1 MKDPVAPE
9 LEPDEEI
16 RPDDLYEEDV
26 YIFPASFGQK
36 RFWFLDQ
43 FEPNSPYYNIPSA
56 FRLKGAF
63 DVTVF
68 KKAVQEIFNRHEALR
83 TTFEAID
90 GEPMQ
95 VVQPQLQVSIPEI
108 DLQNIEADKRE
119 QELHRLAVKEAR
131 KPFNLAKGPLTRVT
145 ILKTAPEDHTV
156 LLTMHHIVSDGWS
169 MGILIAE
176 ITALYGAFLQNR
188 PSPLP
193 ELPIQYG
200 DFAEWQAEYLKGDI
214 LQKQL
219 AFWEEKLGSNPPVL
233 ELPSDRPRPLVQTNV
248 GASLTRVISRGLSQ
262 RLNDFSRR
270 EGGTL
275 FMTLMA
281 AFNVVLARYSGQF
294 DISIGTPIAGRTRK
308 ETEGLI
314 GLFINTLIMRTQFYD
329 NPAFRE
335 LWQRT
340 RQSSLGA
347 FENQDIPFE
356 LLVDKLQ
363 PDRDMSYPPLFQVMF
378 ILQNA
383 PVKAHRV
390 NTNLKMEMLTV
401 DMGTSTFDLTLSLAE
416 GADGISVSAEYNTD
430 LFDAS
435 TIERLLAHYIQI
447 LEQAVLHPDLRV
459 SEIPLLSPEEE
470 HKILREWN
478 DTARDRDR
486 AACIHHLFEKQAAQ
500 TPDALAVVYLDD
512 SVTYEELNKQANQ
525 IAHYLQKRGAEP
537 EIKIGIMADKS
548 VRLPAVV
555 LGVLKAG
562 SAYLPL
568 DPGYPEDRLKYM
580 LEDAHIPILVTF
592 SSTASLVKDY
602 TGKVILLDQEWD
614 AISAEPATPPMS
626 AVSAENLAYMIYTS
640 GSTGKAKGTMVRHSG
655 LVNAYTA
662 WEEAYEL
669 RTRCRS
675 HLQMASF
682 SFDVFSGDWTRA
694 LCSGGKLVL
703 VPRDMLLEAERLFG
717 YLTREQV
724 TIGEFVPAV
733 LRNLIDFVEQNGKTL
748 QQFRCLI
755 AGSDIWYAGEYK
767 SFKSFTG
774 ADTRLI
780 NSFGLTEAT
789 IDNSWFETND
799 LTIPPD
805 RLVPIGKPFANMA
818 MHILDEFLRP
828 VPPGVRGELFVGGES
843 LARGYFKRPDLTAER
858 FLPNPFSRTAGE
870 RMYRTGDMAR
880 YLPDGNVEFLGRAD
894 TQVKLRGFRIE
905 LGEIESALG
914 DFEPIKDAV
923 VILRE
928 DTPGDK
934 RLAAYYVPE
943 ADAEPT
949 SLEMRAFLS
958 DKLPEYMVP
967 AAFVRM
973 DSIPLTPNG
982 KVDRRSLP
990 KPDADVLMKEM
1001 EAEYIPPR
1009 TPAEEGIAAIFSK
1022 ILNVD
1027 KVGANH
1033 NFFLL
1038 GGHSLL
1044 ATQLVS
1050 RFKETFHV
1058 EIPLRVVF
1066 ETPTVAGLAHA
1077 VEAASVSAG
1086 GLQAPPIEPVG
1097 RDREMPLSFAQHRLW
1112 FLDRLEPNSPFY
1124 NIPENYRI
1132 KGPLKADILQKTINE
1147 IIRRHEILRTKFVTV
1162 DGKPAQQ
1169 IQKQLEI
1176 AIPLT
1181 DLSHLNKNE
1190 REKQAEQIIRQRNLE
1205 PIPLDRLPLFRFE
1218 LIRLTPNEHIACLV
1232 IHHIISD
1239 NWSTHVLMSEIA
1251 VIYDSFVRGD
1261 VSPLPPL
1268 LVQYADFAH
1277 WQRNWLSGNV
1287 LQQQIDFWKEQL
1299 AGSPPVL
1306 ELPKDR
1312 PRPAAQT
1319 FNGAFKTKQ
1328 LSAELS
1334 SRIKAL
1340 SGEEG
1345 ATLFM
1350 TLLAAFSTLLYRWSG
1365 QDDIN
1370 IGTPIA
1376 NRNHPEIESL
1386 IGFFV
1391 NTLVLRI
1398 HLDGRPSFRSLIRR
1412 TKDLAL
1418 NAYAHQDLPFEKIV
1432 EAIDPERNISHSPLF
1447 QVMFA
1452 LQSGQASD
1460 IMPAGRSELSIEPVE
1475 AHSATA
1481 KFDLTMFVVEE
1492 DNRLGAALEYNTDL
1506 FDGSTIEEMLGHFEQ
1521 LLTAMTETPDQPIET
1536 LPMIPPSERQKL
1548 LTEWNAQKRTPAF
1561 SEPIF
1566 RVFEKRAKDTPE
1578 NSAIVFE
1585 DLQLNYREL
1594 NQKANQLAR
1603 YLKKKKVAADVT
1615 VGLAVERSPQMI
1627 IAILAVLK
1635 AGGAYVPIDIHYP
1648 QERLQYIMEDSG
1660 IALLITT
1667 STAVTRL
1674 PSHSAENILLDSHR
1688 TLIEKMDS
1696 ENLETDVLNEHLA
1709 YMIYTSGSTGKPK
1722 GTLITHG
1729 GLTHYLNWC
1738 LTEYP
1743 LSEGRGSLVHSTLSF
1758 DATVTAVFT
1767 PLLTG
1772 KTITLIPEDA
1782 GLEALGFALLK
1793 YKDFSLIKITPAHL
1807 ELLGSQISREEAA
1820 GLSRAFVIGGENL
1833 TAPQI
1838 EFWQKNAPHTKLYN
1852 EYGPT
1857 ETVVGCVVFE
1867 ASQWQGQGSVP
1878 IGKPIYNTPVY
1889 VLDSYLQPVPAS
1901 VPGELYISGPGVARG
1916 YLNRPD
1922 VTAASFIPDPFS
1934 TVPGT
1939 RMYKTGDIVKYL
1951 KNGNM
1956 EFIRRADEQVKIR
1969 GYRIE
1974 PGEIETV
1981 LLQNPGIEDAV
1992 VIVREDVAGDK
2003 RLVSYL
2009 VPAEGQDIDF
2019 SKIRQHLKSEL
2030 PEYMIPVSS
2039 VVLEAIPLTANG
2051 KVDRRALPKP
2061 GRDALTTEAAFTAP
2075 ASDAEKKLAG
2085 LWRELLQI
2093 DRIGIDDN
2101 FFELGG
2107 HSLLVTQL
2115 VSRIRDAFGI
2125 ELPLKD
2131 IFEAPT
2137 IATLLLKIEMGQ
2149 SAFSALPLT
2158 AGKRPEHLPLSFAQQ
2173 RLWFLDQLSPGNPF
2187 YNIPSAMRIRG
2198 ALNPAVLESAIRH
2211 IARRHESLRTTFKA
2225 KDGQP
2230 EQIIAADTDFKIRF
2244 IDLSN
2249 LDETEREAKI
2259 RAHIEADAT
2268 KPFKLNKGPLFRV
2281 HLLKAAAEDY
2291 VLLFTIH
2298 HIISDGW
2305 STNVLIRELSVL
2317 YEAFLRGAPS
2327 PLPELKIQYA
2337 DYAVW
2342 QRSWLKEEVLREQ
2355 LQYWKEAI
2363 GVNPPVLNLPL
2374 DFPRPAVQTFDG
2386 AVHQAPLG
2394 SALSEATAELGRK
2407 HGVTLFM
2414 TLLAAFQAFLHRY
2427 SNQEEILIGSP
2438 IAGRSHSETE
2448 ALIGFFVNTIV
2459 LKADFSEPL
2468 SFDALLARTKEGTL
2482 QAYAHQEIPFEQLV
2496 DELQPERSTSHSPLF
2511 QVMFVL
2517 QNTPGSGQGKEAAS
2531 SGPIAMEALDSD
2543 MKTAK
2548 FDLSLMMVEN
2558 TDGLWAE
2565 FEYNTALFKAETIA
2579 AMMHQFIH
2587 FLKELTRQPQKD
2599 IDAFELLDK
2608 DEKQKL
2614 LLKWKQPPAALPEPA
2629 LIYLWFEN
2637 RVEQTPE
2644 AIAVSYNGNEMTYAE
2659 LNRQAN
2665 RLAHFLRKKG
2675 VAPEHLTGISLERS
2689 PEMVIALL
2697 GVLKA
2702 GGVYVPIDPAYPQE
2716 RIRYILND
2724 SGISLLLTQEK
2735 LKDVFQEFSV
2745 EIITL
2750 DSGKHL
2756 FARDEATNPSS
2767 LSHPQNAAYM
2777 IYTSGS
2783 TGRPKG
2789 TIIQHR
2795 SLCNLTRFQIKDFH
2809 LNETSRVLQ
2818 FASFSFDASVSEIF
2832 TTLISGATLYI
2843 ADRETLM
2850 PGPSLVRLL
2859 EDRAVSV
2866 VTFPPSVTS
2875 LLNSEDFPALKTLIS
2890 AGEACPP
2897 DTAAQWS
2904 QNRRFINAYG
2914 PTENTVCA
2922 SSFVVETEIN
2932 AARVPIG
2939 MAIDNVQL
2947 YVLDRGGNLLPPGVP
2962 GELHIGGMSLAR
2974 GYFNR
2979 PALTAEKFI
2988 PNAFSNTPGERLY
3001 RTGDLVRADANGIIE
3016 FLGRVDQQVKI
3027 RGFRIEPGEIEQIL
3041 KSFDAVQSAV
3051 VMAREDIPGNPVLA
3065 AYLVMRDKQKTDS
3078 AAVRNFCASRLPD
3091 YMVPNAFVVLDAI
3104 PLTTHGKV
3112 DFRALPKPDFERLS
3126 AEDIFT
3132 APRSEEEQ
3140 LLADIYCELLHL
3152 NEVSVTQSFFALGGH
3167 SLLAAQLAS
3176 RIRDAFG
3183 VEIPLITIFEAPAI
3197 AGLTLQIEQL
3207 RSVHGGRSLPPLQ
3220 PAERNESLPLSF
3232 AQQRLWFLDQLA
3244 PDNATYNIPA
3254 ALKFIG
3260 AFDID
3265 LFKKSLATI
3274 IRRHESLRTTFGSEN
3289 GMPVQ
3294 MIKETLNPEPQ
3305 FSDLSHLREDERN
3318 ERAQQ
3323 LAAEDAAE
3331 PFDLEIG
3338 PLFRAKIIKLAE
3350 DQHVILFNMHHII
3363 SDGWSVSVLIR
3374 EFSLLYDALSKGYEA
3389 QLPDLPV
3396 QYADYAHWQRSWLKE
3411 ELLDEQI
3418 RFWKNTIGLNPEP
3431 LQLNEDFPRPAI
3443 QTFNGNS
3450 VSVSLP
3456 AALTARIKTFS
3467 QNEGVTLF
3475 MFLSAAFQTLLH
3487 RYAGQETIL
3496 IGSPSAGRNQSE
3508 IENLIGFFVNNL
3520 VLKGD
3525 FSEDPGFR
3533 DFLHEVRKNILN
3545 SYSHQDLPFE
3555 QLVEILQPER
3565 DMSRSPVFQVMF
3577 VMQNTP
3583 MGKMELSDIRI
3594 EAVEADQKV
3603 AKYDLSLIMME
3614 TGETLFAEFEFNT
3627 DLYREETIQQMLR
3640 HFEHLLESIVRE
3652 PDLPVS
3658 RLSMTAEEE
3667 RTLITEKW
3675 NATSSAYPDEQAIH
3689 QLFERQAEQ
3698 TPDKA
3703 AVCFKGRCLTYR
3715 ELNEKA
3721 NRLAH
3726 FLRGKGVRAEDIVGI
3741 SVNRS
3746 FEMIIGLLGILKAGG
3761 VYLPLDPVYPQDRL
3775 RYIIE
3780 DAGVKV
3786 LLTENALSAP
3796 FTSSDAQTF
3805 IFETIEKELK
3815 THAAENPPQ
3824 RADAQNLAYIIYT
3837 SGSTGKPKGTMLQH
3851 RGLCNLT
3858 QSLAQKYRVTQESRN
3873 LQFASFSFD
3882 ASVEEIFTPLTQGAT
3897 LYLIEREVLLSGTG
3911 LSAMLTENKITNA
3924 TLPPSLLAVLNPDDF
3939 PHLKNV
3945 VSAGEA
3951 CPKETAEKWARGRHF
3966 VNGYGPTE
3974 NTVCSTTFTVTESLS
3989 GKTVPIGQPIDNVRA
4004 YILDNHLTPVPVG
4017 LPGGLYL
4024 SGPGLARGYLK
4035 RPDLTAE
4042 KFIPNP
4048 FAQTAGERLYRSGD
4062 LARRLWNGEIEFLSR
4077 EDQQLKI
4084 RGFRVEPGEI
4094 ESVLLQQN
4102 SITDA
4107 VIDAVEEKLAAWIV
4121 VSDSESFNMK
4131 TLRAALP
4138 AALPDYMI
4146 PSSIQVLDKIPLTPN
4161 GKVNYRALPA
4171 PSFEE
4176 ASAKAEFVLART
4188 TLEGRLADIWKEVL
4202 NVKKI
4207 GVLDNFFELGGH
4219 SLLAMRLLTAV
4230 EKQLDKDVNLVS
4242 FFQEPTI
4249 EHMAKMIEEEA
4260 VFETGASLIRL
4271 RKGDEKQ
4278 ALYFVHPSGG
4288 AVHHY
4293 RDLAQLLETERAVY
4307 GIQAQGLDGK
4317 MELHKTIEDMASAYI
4332 EAIREKQLHGPYL
4345 LISWSLGSIIVHEM
4359 ARQLEQIGQKTALL
4373 IQLDQT
4379 PFITHDS
4386 PKDNAEMLANMF
4398 KRYFKVDQEYLRTL
4412 SEDEQFK
4419 VVIKKAKKH
4428 KAIPRFIRLADFKRY
4443 ILVNETQIQA
4453 WLQYKA
4459 KPISGKIVLFRSE
4472 ENRTQAETDLG
4483 WHKITGGVEIVDVP
4497 GNHITM
4503 LQEPHVREV
4512 ATEISKR
4519 LNGLP

>member
-1 MKDPVAPE
+1 MKDPVTPE
-9 LEPDEEI
+9 LEFDNENTA
-16 RPDDLYEEDV
+16 DDSFEEDV

-63 DVTVF
+63 DAPVF
-68 KKAVQEIFNRHEALR
+68 KKAVQEIFDRHETLR

-95 VVQPQLQVSIPEI
+95 VVQPQFQINIPEI
-108 DLQNIEADKRE
+108 DLQSLEPDDRE
-119 QELHRLAVKEAR
+119 NELQRLAVKEAR
-131 KPFNLAKGPLTRVT
+131 TPFNLAKGPLTRVT
-145 ILKTAPEDHTV
+145 ILKAAENDHTI
-156 LLTMHHIVSDGWS
+156 LLTMHHIISDGWS
-169 MGILIAE
+169 MGVLIAE
-176 ITALYGAFLQNR
+176 ITALYGAFLEQK
-188 PSPLP
+188 PSPLA

-200 DFAEWQAEYLKGDI
+200 DFAEWQAEYLQGDV

-219 AFWEEKLGSNPPVL
+219 TYWEKALGNNPPVL

-248 GASLTRVISRGLSQ
+248 GASLTRTIPRHLSQ
-262 RLNDFSRR
+262 RLNEFSRSA
-270 EGGTL
+270 GGTM

-281 AFNVVLARYSGQF
+281 AFNVVLARYSGQY

-314 GLFINTLIMRTQFYD
+314 GLFINTLVMRTQFYD
-329 NPAFRE
+329 NPSFRE
-335 LWQRT
+335 LWQRM
-340 RQSSLGA
+340 RQTSLGA

-383 PVKAHRV
+383 PVKAHQV
-390 NTNLKMEMLTV
+390 NTELSMEMLTV
-401 DMGTSTFDLTLSLAE
+401 DMGTSTFDLTLSLSE
-416 GADGISVSAEYNTD
+416 STEGISVSAEYNTD
-430 LFDAS
+430 LFDSS
-435 TIERLLAHYIQI
+435 TIERLLSHYIQVLDNAI
-447 LEQAVLHPDLRV
+447 LNPDLRV
-459 SEIPLLSPEEE
+459 SEIPLLSSEEE
-470 HKILREWN
+470 YRILKEWN
-478 DTARDRDR
+478 NTARERDR
-486 AACIHHLFEKQAAQ
+486 SLCIHRLFEKQAIE
-500 TPDALAVVYLDD
+500 TPGATAVVHLDHKE
-512 SVTYEELNKQANQ
+512 TYGELNKQANQ
-525 IAHYLQKRGAEP
+525 IAHYLQKKGAGP
-537 EIKIGIMADKS
+537 EIKVGVMADKS
-548 VRLPAVV
+548 VQLPAIV

-580 LEDAHIPILVTF
+580 LEDAGISILVTF
-592 SSTASLVKDY
+592 ASGASLVTGY
-602 TGKVILLDQEWD
+602 TGNIVVLDDEWKE
-614 AISAEPATPPMS
+614 ISKEPVTNPES

-655 LVNAYTA
+655 LVNVYSA
-662 WEEAYEL
+662 WEETYEL
-669 RTRCRS
+669 KTKCRS

-703 VPRDMLLEAERLFG
+703 VPRDMLLEAEQLFD
-717 YLTREQV
+717 YMTREQV

-733 LRNLIDFVEQNGKTL
+733 LRNLIDYVEQNGKTL
-748 QQFRCLI
+748 RQFRCLI

-767 SFKSFTG
+767 AFKSFTG

-799 LTIPPD
+799 LNIPSD

-818 MHILDEFLRP
+818 MYILDEFLQP

-905 LGEIESALG
+905 LGEIESALTE
-914 DFEPIKDAV
+914 FESIKDAV

-928 DTPGDK
+928 DDPGDK

-943 ADAEPT
+943 TDADPT

-958 DKLPEYMVP
+958 EKLPEYMVP
-967 AAFVRM
+967 SAFVWM
-973 DSIPLTPNG
+973 ESIPLTPNG

-1001 EAEYIPPR
+1001 EAEYIAPR
-1009 TPAEEGIAAIFSK
+1009 TPEEEGVAAIFSK
-1022 ILNVD
+1022 LLNVE
-1027 KVGANH
+1027 KVGATH

-1050 RFKETFHV
+1050 RFKDTFKV

-1066 ETPTVAGLAHA
+1066 ETPTVAGIAHA
-1077 VEAASVSAG
+1077 VEAASVSTG
-1086 GLQAPPIEPVG
+1086 RVQAPPIVPVN
-1097 RDREMPLSFAQHRLW
+1097 RDQELPLSFAQHRLW

-1132 KGPLKADILQKTINE
+1132 KGPLNPVILQQTVNE
-1147 IIRRHEILRTKFVTV
+1147 IIRRHEILRTGFYTV
-1162 DGKPAQQ
+1162 DGKPLQQ
-1169 IQKQLEI
+1169 IRENLEI
-1176 AIPLT
+1176 EIPLT
-1181 DLSHLNKNE
+1181 DLSHLQKE
-1190 REKQAEQIIRQRNLE
+1190 DREKQAAYIIKQRNLE

-1239 NWSTHVLMSEIA
+1239 NWSTHVLMSEIG

-1268 LVQYADFAH
+1268 PIQYADFAH
-1277 WQRNWLSGNV
+1277 WQRNWLSGAV
-1287 LQQQIDFWKEQL
+1287 LEQQLAFWKRQL
-1299 AGSPPVL
+1299 EGSPPVL
-1306 ELPKDR
+1306 EMPKDR
-1312 PRPAAQT
+1312 PRPAVQT
-1319 FNGAFKTKQ
+1319 FDGSFKTKQ

-1334 SRIKAL
+1334 RRIKAL

-1391 NTLVLRI
+1391 NTLVLRV
-1398 HLDGRPSFRSLIRR
+1398 HLDGRPSFRSLIQR
-1412 TKDLAL
+1412 TKEIAL

-1432 EAIDPERNISHSPLF
+1432 EAVDPERNMSHSPLF

-1452 LQSGQASD
+1452 LQSSQASG
-1460 IMPAGRSELSIEPVE
+1460 MVPSGRSDISIEPVE

-1492 DNRLGAALEYNTDL
+1492 NNRLGAALEYNTDL
-1506 FDGSTIEEMLGHFEQ
+1506 FDGSTIEKMLAHFER
-1521 LLTAMTETPDQPIET
+1521 LLTAMTEAPDQPIEL
-1536 LPMIPPSERQKL
+1536 LPMISETERQKL
-1548 LTEWNAQKRTPAF
+1548 LTDWNAKAQTPVFTETIFQLFERQAAEFPSNIAIEFEGSRF
-1561 SEPIF
+1561 SYEETN
-1566 RVFEKRAKDTPE
+1566 R
-1578 NSAIVFE
+1578 
-1585 DLQLNYREL
+1585 L
-1594 NQKANQLAR
+1594 ANQLAR
-1603 YLKKKKVAADVT
+1603 FLKTKNVAPDVT

-1627 IAILAVLK
+1627 IAILAILK

-1648 QERLQYIMEDSG
+1648 QDRLQYIMEDSG
-1660 IALLITT
+1660 ITLVITT
-1667 STAVTRL
+1667 STAATRL
-1674 PSHSAENILLDSHR
+1674 PAHSAEDILLDR
-1688 TLIEKMDS
+1688 DQAEIEKMGDGNLNVTVNE
-1696 ENLETDVLNEHLA
+1696 ENLA

-1722 GTLITHG
+1722 GTLITHR
-1729 GLTHYLNWC
+1729 GLSHYLNWC
-1738 LTEYP
+1738 YAAYP
-1743 LSEGRGSLVHSTLSF
+1743 LAEGRGSLVHSTLSF

-1772 KTITLIPEDA
+1772 RTITLIPEDT

-1793 YKDFSLIKITPAHL
+1793 YKDFNIVKITPAHL
-1807 ELLGSQISREEAA
+1807 ELLGSQISPKEAS

-1838 EFWQKNAPHTKLYN
+1838 EFWQKYAPQTKLFN

-1857 ETVVGCVVFE
+1857 ETVVGCVVYE
-1867 ASQWQGQGSVP
+1867 ASQWQGRGSVP
-1878 IGKPIYNTPVY
+1878 IGKAIYNTPVY
-1889 VLDSYLQPVPAS
+1889 ILDDYLQPVPAG
-1901 VPGELYISGPGVARG
+1901 VPGELYISGSGVARG

-1922 VTAASFIPDPFS
+1922 LTAASFMPDPYS
-1934 TVPGT
+1934 AIPGS
-1939 RMYKTGDIVKYL
+1939 RMYKTGDLVKYL
-1951 KNGNM
+1951 QNGNM

-1974 PGEIETV
+1974 PGEIESV
-1981 LLQNPGIEDAV
+1981 LLQNPEIDDAV

-2009 VPAEGQDIDF
+2009 VPAEDKEINF
-2019 SKIRQHLKSEL
+2019 SDIRQQLKAVL
-2030 PEYMIPVSS
+2030 PDYMIPASS
-2039 VVLEAIPLTANG
+2039 VLMDKIPLTANG

-2061 GRDALTTEAAFTAP
+2061 GREALAAEIEYTAP
-2075 ASDAEKKLAG
+2075 STEEEQKLAA

-2093 DRIGIDDN
+2093 DTIGIHDN

-2137 IATLLLKIEMGQ
+2137 IATLLLKIEMGH
-2149 SAFSALPLT
+2149 SAFSAPSLT
-2158 AGKRPEHLPLSFAQQ
+2158 SGVRPEHIPLSFAQQ

-2187 YNIPSAMRIRG
+2187 YNIPSAMRIKG
-2198 ALNPAVLESAIRH
+2198 ALNPEVLESALH
-2211 IARRHESLRTTFKA
+2211 QIAMRHESLRTTFKA
-2225 KDGQP
+2225 KDGKP
-2230 EQIIAADTDFKIRF
+2230 EQIIAAESDFKLRT
-2244 IDLSN
+2244 IDLS
-2249 LDETEREAKI
+2249 DSETSERERKI
-2259 RAHIEADAT
+2259 RLLIDEDTA
-2268 KPFKLNKGPLFRV
+2268 KPFKLDKGPLFRV
-2281 HLLKAAAEDY
+2281 HLIKAAPEDH
-2291 VLLFTIH
+2291 VLLFNIH

-2317 YEAFLRGAPS
+2317 YEAFLRGAGS

-2337 DYAVW
+2337 DYAIW
-2342 QRSWLKEEVLREQ
+2342 QRSWLKDEILSEQ

-2374 DFPRPAVQTFDG
+2374 DYPRPAVQTFDG

-2394 SALSEATAELGRK
+2394 SSLSEATAELGRK
-2407 HGVTLFM
+2407 HGATLFM

-2427 SNQEEILIGSP
+2427 SSQDEILTGSP

-2459 LKADFSEPL
+2459 LKADFSQPL
-2468 SFDALLARTKEGTL
+2468 SFSSLLAQTKERTL

-2496 DELQPERSTSHSPLF
+2496 DELQPERSMSHSPLF

-2517 QNTPGSGQGKEAAS
+2517 QNTPGSAQNATANGT
-2531 SGPIAMEALDSD
+2531 GPMAMEALDSN

-2548 FDLSLMMVEN
+2548 FDLTLMIVEN
-2558 TDGLWAE
+2558 ADGLWAE
-2565 FEYNTALFKAETIA
+2565 FEYNTALFKAETIK
-2579 AMMHQFIH
+2579 AMMEQFIF
-2587 FLKELTRQPQKD
+2587 FLTELTRHPQMD
-2599 IDAFELLDK
+2599 INAFSLLDPNS
-2608 DEKQKL
+2608 KQKL
-2614 LLKWKQPPAALPEPA
+2614 LLKWKQPPAALQEPA
-2629 LIYLWFEN
+2629 LIQRWFEQ
-2637 RVEQTPE
+2637 RAQQTPD
-2644 AIAVSYNGNEMTYAE
+2644 AIAVSYKGSKLTYGE
-2659 LNRQAN
+2659 LNRTAN

-2675 VAPEHLTGISLERS
+2675 IGPEQLTGISLNRS
-2689 PEMVIALL
+2689 PEMVTALL

-2716 RIRYILND
+2716 RIRFILED
-2724 SGISLLLTQEK
+2724 SGISLLLTQNKLRDIFKRFPLETIALDRQRQLFENEK
-2735 LKDVFQEFSV
+2735 PE
-2745 EIITL
+2745 
-2750 DSGKHL
+2750 
-2756 FARDEATNPSS
+2756 NPP
-2767 LSHPQNAAYM
+2767 LISHPENAAYM

-2783 TGRPKG
+2783 TGKPKG
-2789 TIIQHR
+2789 TVIQHR
-2795 SLCNLTRFQIKDFH
+2795 SLCNLTRFQIKDFQ
-2809 LNETSRVLQ
+2809 LGENSRALQ

-2832 TTLISGATLYI
+2832 TTLISGATLYL
-2843 ADRETLM
+2843 ADRNDLM
-2850 PGPSLVRLL
+2850 PGSGLVHLL
-2859 EDRAVSV
+2859 RDNKISV
-2866 VTFPPSVTS
+2866 VTLPPSVS
-2875 LLNSEDFPALKTLIS
+2875 GLLKEELFPDLKTLVS

-2897 DTAAQWS
+2897 DIAAHWAQG
-2904 QNRRFINAYG
+2904 RRFINAYG

-2922 SSFVVETEIN
+2922 SSFAVDSEIS

-2939 MAIDNVQL
+2939 RAIDNVRL
-2947 YVLDRGGNLLPPGVP
+2947 YVLDRKGNLLPPGVP

-2979 PALTAEKFI
+2979 PDLTAEKFI
-2988 PNAFSNTPGERLY
+2988 PNPFSDTEGERLY
-3001 RTGDLVRADANGIIE
+3001 RTGDLVRSDENGIIE

-3027 RGFRIEPGEIEQIL
+3027 RGFRIEPGEIEQVL
-3041 KSFDAVQSAV
+3041 KTFKGVQNAI
-3051 VMAREDIPGNPVLA
+3051 VMVREDIPGSPVLA
-3065 AYLVMRDKQKTDS
+3065 AYLVLQTGKAMENTDFYS
-3078 AAVRNFCASRLPD
+3078 LCAEHLPD
-3091 YMVPNAFVVLDAI
+3091 YMVPAAFIVLDEI
-3104 PLTTHGKV
+3104 PLTSNGKV
-3112 DFRALPKPDFERLS
+3112 DFRSLPKPDFEQLS
-3126 AEDIFT
+3126 EEDIFT
-3132 APRSEEEQ
+3132 APRSEDEQ
-3140 LLADIYCELLHL
+3140 ALTDIFCELLNL
-3152 NEVSVTQSFFALGGH
+3152 TEVSVTRSFFTLGGH

-3176 RIRDAFG
+3176 RIRDVFDI
-3183 VEIPLITIFEAPAI
+3183 EIPLITIFEAPTI

-3220 PAERNESLPLSF
+3220 PVARTESLPLSF

-3254 ALKFIG
+3254 ALKFTG
-3260 AFDID
+3260 PFDFSV
-3265 LFKKSLATI
+3265 FKESLAEI
-3274 IRRHESLRTTFGSEN
+3274 IKRHESLRTTFGTEN

-3294 MIKETLNPEPQ
+3294 NIKETLNPEPVYE
-3305 FSDLSHLREDERN
+3305 DLSHLEPETRN
-3318 ERAQQ
+3318 KQAEL
-3323 LAAEDAAE
+3323 LAGEDAAE

-3338 PLFRAKIIKLAE
+3338 PLFRTKIIKLDE
-3350 DQHVILFNMHHII
+3350 NEHVILFNMHHII

-3374 EFSLLYDALSKGYEA
+3374 EFSQLYDALSKGYQA
-3389 QLPDLPV
+3389 QLPALPV
-3396 QYADYAHWQRSWLKE
+3396 QYADFAHWQRSWLKDE
-3411 ELLDEQI
+3411 ILDEQI
-3418 RFWKNTIGLNPEP
+3418 QFWKDTIGLNPEP
-3431 LQLNEDFPRPAI
+3431 LQLHEDYSRPAV
-3443 QTFNGNS
+3443 QTFNGSSIS
-3450 VSVSLP
+3450 VSIP
-3456 AALTARIKTFS
+3456 AALSSQIKKLS
-3467 QNEGVTLF
+3467 QNEGTTLF

-3487 RYAGQETIL
+3487 RYSGQETIL
-3496 IGSPSAGRNQSE
+3496 IGSPIAGRNQSE

-3525 FSEDPGFR
+3525 FSEDPSFR
-3533 DFLHEVRKNILN
+3533 TLLQQTRKNILH

-3565 DMSRSPVFQVMF
+3565 DMSRSPIFQVMF

-3583 MGKMELSDIRI
+3583 MGNMELSDVKI
-3594 EAVEADQKV
+3594 EAVEADQKA

-3627 DLYREETIQQMLR
+3627 DLFRQETIRQMLN
-3640 HFEHLLESIVRE
+3640 HFEALLNAIVLN
-3652 PDLPVS
+3652 PDIPVS
-3658 RLSMTAEEE
+3658 NLSIADKE
-3667 RTLITEKW
+3667 TLTQCSEKW
-3675 NATSSAYPDEQAIH
+3675 NATECPFPDTHTIQ
-3689 QLFERQAEQ
+3689 QVFEKQAEQ
-3698 TPDKA
+3698 TPEKA
-3703 AVCFKGRCLTYR
+3703 AVCFNGNCLNYR

-3726 FLRGKGVRAEDIVGI
+3726 FLRQKGVVPETIVAI
-3741 SVNRS
+3741 SVARS
-3746 FEMIIGLLGILKAGG
+3746 FDMLIGLLGILKAGG
-3761 VYLPLDPVYPQDRL
+3761 VYLPLDPAYPQDRL
-3775 RYIIE
+3775 QYIFK
-3780 DAGVKV
+3780 DANVRL
-3786 LLTENALSAP
+3786 LLTQDLFAEQFKLADVQTIVFENMGKALKKQS
-3796 FTSSDAQTF
+3796 
-3805 IFETIEKELK
+3805 
-3815 THAAENPPQ
+3815 AENPPNVT
-3824 RADAQNLAYIIYT
+3824 DAQNLAYIIYT

-3858 QSLAQKYRVTQESRN
+3858 NALAKQYRVSEESRN

-3882 ASVEEIFTPLTQGAT
+3882 ASVEEIFTALTQGAT
-3897 LYLIEREVLLSGTG
+3897 LYLIERDVLLSGTG

-3924 TLPPSLLAVLNPDDF
+3924 TLPPSLLAVLKPEDF
-3939 PHLKNV
+3939 PNLKNV

-3951 CPKETAEKWARGRHF
+3951 CPKEIAEKWAEGRHF

-3974 NTVCSTTFTVTESLS
+3974 NTVCSTTFTVREPVS
-3989 GKTVPIGQPIDNVRA
+3989 GKTVPIGQPIDNVKA
-4004 YILDNHLTPVPVG
+4004 YILDAHLQELPAG

-4024 SGPGLARGYLK
+4024 SGPGLARGYLN

-4048 FAQTAGERLYRSGD
+4048 FSTEAGERLYRSGD
-4062 LARRLWNGEIEFLSR
+4062 LARRLWNGELEFLGR

-4094 ESVLLQQN
+4094 ESVLLRQN
-4102 SITDA
+4102 GIKNAVVDA
-4107 VIDAVEEKLAAWIV
+4107 VQEKLAAWII
-4121 VSDSESFNMK
+4121 VSEPQNFNME
-4131 TLRAALP
+4131 TLRSALS
-4138 AALPDYMI
+4138 AELPEYMI

-4161 GKVNYRALPA
+4161 GKVNYRALPE
-4171 PSFEE
+4171 PSFDE
-4176 ASAKAEFVLART
+4176 AAAKAEFIIPRT
-4188 TLEGRLADIWKEVL
+4188 TLEGRLADIWKDIL
-4202 NVKKI
+4202 GTKKI
-4207 GVLDNFFELGGH
+4207 GVRDNFFELGGH
-4219 SLLAMRLLTAV
+4219 SLLAMRLLTSI
-4230 EKQLDKDVNLVS
+4230 EKQLDKDINLVS
-4242 FFQEPTI
+4242 FFQDPTI
-4249 EHMAKMIEEEA
+4249 AHMAKMIEDEA
-4260 VFETGASLIRL
+4260 EFETGASLIRL
-4271 RKGDEKQ
+4271 RKGDERQ

-4293 RDLAQLLETERAVY
+4293 RELAQTLETDRAVF

-4332 EAIREKQLHGPYL
+4332 ETIREKQPQGPYL
-4345 LISWSLGSIIVHEM
+4345 LASWSLGSIIVHEM
-4359 ARQLEQIGQKTALL
+4359 ARQLEQMGQKTALL

-4379 PFITHDS
+4379 PFITHDT
-4386 PKDNAEMLANMF
+4386 PKDTAEMLANMF
-4398 KRYFKVDQEYLRTL
+4398 KRYFKVDQAYLRTL

-4419 VVIKKAKKH
+4419 VIIKKAKKH

-4453 WLQYKA
+4453 WLQYTA
-4459 KPISGKIVLFRSE
+4459 KPYSDTIVLFRSE
-4472 ENRTQAETDLG
+4472 ENRNAAEADLG
-4483 WHKITGGVEIVDVP
+4483 WKKITAGVDIVDVP

-4503 LQEPHVREV
+4503 LQEPHLKQV
-4512 ATEISKR
+4512 AMEISKR
-4519 LNGLP
+4519 LNGLV